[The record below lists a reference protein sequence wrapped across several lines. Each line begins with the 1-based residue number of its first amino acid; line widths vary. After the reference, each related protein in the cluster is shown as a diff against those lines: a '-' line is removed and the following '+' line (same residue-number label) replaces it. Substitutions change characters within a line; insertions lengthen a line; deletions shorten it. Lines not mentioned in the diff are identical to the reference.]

1 MKGWKELYIQNGFFG
16 TILQEIKILLIPLL
30 IVLLFKDFIISV
42 VMKKITILS
51 FLKRE
56 VKTILKEGVGL
67 FFCILIYELFGKFI
81 LGIFVLI
88 GYLIIILLLSYFY
101 KGSAEDKIDGI
112 NLMIVIFGAW
122 IMIMYI
128 M

>member
-1 MKGWKELYIQNGFFG
+1 MDFFG

-56 VKTILKEGVGL
+56 VK
-67 FFCILIYELFGKFI
+67 
-81 LGIFVLI
+81 
-88 GYLIIILLLSYFY
+88 
-101 KGSAEDKIDGI
+101 IDGI

>member
-42 VMKKITILS
+42 IMKKITILS

>member
-1 MKGWKELYIQNGFFG
+1 MKGWKELCIQNGFFG

-88 GYLIIILLLSYFY
+88 WYLIILLLSYFY

>member
-1 MKGWKELYIQNGFFG
+1 M
-16 TILQEIKILLIPLL
+16 QEIKILLIPLL